1 MLTKGELGVRIVPIQ
16 NFQVLNRRYIMNTK
30 YKSHLY
36 IYLIICGVLYVV
48 FSSIKGGLS
57 AAYIQGWVKGLYFFW
72 SLIVMVIAYF
82 DIAKKGDKY
91 IKAYHHDLYDRYYNV
106 LVTGKKEI
114 KRPILLVCRPCL
126 TPTTKTMQ
134 TLKPYARKQS
144 SMFRLW

>member
-57 AAYIQGWVKGLYFFW
+57 AAYLQGWVKGLYFFW

-82 DIAKKGDKY
+82 ALAKKGDKY
-91 IKAYHHDLYDRYYNV
+91 IKAYHHYLYD
-106 LVTGKKEI
+106 LSLI
-114 KRPILLVCRPCL
+114 HI
-126 TPTTKTMQ
+126 
-134 TLKPYARKQS
+134 
-144 SMFRLW
+144 

>member
-1 MLTKGELGVRIVPIQ
+1 
-16 NFQVLNRRYIMNTK
+16 MNTK

-82 DIAKKGDKY
+82 DIAKKDDKY

-114 KRPILLVCRPCL
+114 KRPIFIGLQTMFNTDYENDANLKAIRKEAKLYVSALVIIFL
-126 TPTTKTMQ
+126 I
-134 TLKPYARKQS
+134 TLMNVAI
-144 SMFRLW
+144 